1 MDELTLA
8 VRAARPEDAEAVA
21 RVYID
26 AWHDTY
32 PAILPSEVLRAMS
45 PRAQAGRWRAAIASG
60 GRERVL
66 VAEIEKHGVVG
77 MASLGSAQDRA
88 LGYDGEVYTL
98 YVAPDFLDFGVGTL
112 LLRGAFGTLR
122 AGGFSSCVIW
132 AHARNPAR
140 YFYEA
145 MGGRLVAERSR
156 RMGGTAVPEAA
167 FGWKR
172 LALAERKTASGGSIT
187 RS

>member
-1 MDELTLA
+1 METLA
-8 VRAARPEDAEAVA
+8 ISVRLAKLQDAQSVA

-32 PAILPSEVLRAMS
+32 PAILPSEVLRSMS
-45 PRAQAGRWRAAIASG
+45 PRAQSSRWRTAIMSG

-77 MASLGSAQDRA
+77 MTSLGAAQDRA

-98 YVAPDFLDFGVGTL
+98 YVAPDFQDYGVGSL
-112 LLRGAFGTLR
+112 LLRTGFGSLR
-122 AGGFSSCVIW
+122 AAGFTSCVIW

-156 RMGGTAVPEAA
+156 RMGGSSVPEAA

-172 LALAERKTASGGSIT
+172 LALADRKTASGGSIT